1 MKAILSEK
9 GQVTI
14 PKKLRVEYG
23 LTPGTVL
30 DFVEEEGTIVV
41 RKVLKTNPIHAWR
54 GRGKLPGNMLVDDY
68 LRRSREGE

>member
-30 DFVEEEGTIVV
+30 DFVEEEGAILV
-41 RKVLKTNPIHAWR
+41 RKVVKTNPIRAWR
-54 GRGKLPGNMLVDDY
+54 GRGKLPGNMQVDDY
-68 LRRSREGE
+68 VRRSREGE